1 VRCGLDR
8 RQCAGKSTVVH
19 RAADL
24 TRTIDVM
31 ETPLSRLSRCVA
43 APVNNVCPRLSPELA
58 KLTYNK
64 LALINAAENIND
76 LRVPP
81 GNRLEKLAGD
91 RAGQHSVRV
100 NDQWRLCFTWS
111 TGGASNVELVDY
123 H

>member
-1 VRCGLDR
+1 VTLAVSIGSRYYHQVIHSFRGKDAEAIWGR
-8 RQCAGKSTVVH
+8 RYVK
-19 RAADL
+19 
-24 TRTIDVM
+24 
-31 ETPLSRLSRCVA
+31 
-43 APVNNVCPRLSPELA
+43 RLSPELA

-64 LALINAAENIND
+64 LALINAAESIND

-100 NDQWRLCFTWS
+100 NDQWRVCFTWNA
-111 TGGASNVELVDY
+111 GGASDVELVDY

>member
-1 VRCGLDR
+1 MLLPLITFVVSIGTRYYFLVIRSFRGKDAEAIWHR
-8 RQCAGKSTVVH
+8 RYVKW
-19 RAADL
+19 
-24 TRTIDVM
+24 
-31 ETPLSRLSRCVA
+31 
-43 APVNNVCPRLSPELA
+43 LSPELA

-64 LALINAAENIND
+64 LALINTAKNINN
-76 LRVPP
+76 LHMPP
-81 GNRLEKLAGD
+81 RNRLKKLAGD